1 MCGGTFMETC
11 GYMWGQTLHVGS
23 NTKKKTLKQR
33 FKVFFFG
40 GRYRTR
46 TCDLLHVKQMLY
58 QLS

>member
-1 MCGGTFMETC
+1 MEGYTMCGGAFMETC
-11 GYMWGQTLHVGS
+11 GYMWGS

-46 TCDLLHVKQMLY
+46 TCDLLQVMQMLY